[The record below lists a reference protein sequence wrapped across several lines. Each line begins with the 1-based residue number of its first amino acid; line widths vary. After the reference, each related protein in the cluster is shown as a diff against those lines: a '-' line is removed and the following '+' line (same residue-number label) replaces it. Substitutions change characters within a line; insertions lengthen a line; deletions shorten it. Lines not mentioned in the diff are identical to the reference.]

1 MTDADKTREALVAE
15 LAEARAEV
23 DALRDKAA
31 ALESR
36 LAERVRKPNPRQPR
50 REIQADIEFIA
61 DFDLVRAE
69 GIDLSEGGICF
80 EVGRDLPFEMRFEL
94 AGRRREKRA
103 NLVWVRRIED
113 GRYRLGFQFLPPDEP
128 DPVF

>member
-15 LAEARAEV
+15 LAEARAET

-36 LAERVRKPNPRQPR
+36 LAERVRKPSPRQPR

-94 AGRRREKRA
+94 EGRRRENRA
-103 NLVWVRRIED
+103 NLVWVRRIGD
-113 GRYRLGFQFLPPDEP
+113 GRYRLGFQFVPPEDV